1 MRDNRFNGVGGG
13 MNCRIGC
20 IHNFSNFMVICFNL
34 LVSFVLDLDLL
45 VPEVNLSGRIKYL
58 SY

>member
-20 IHNFSNFMVICFNL
+20 IHNFSDFLVIRFNL
-34 LVSFVLDLDLL
+34 LVAFLLDL
-45 VPEVNLSGRIKYL
+45 VHEVNHPGGIKYL